1 LGDAL
6 GPSTQI
12 DAIRADNIFE
22 NFKGDGQTIVVIDD
36 GGQASHEQFSGRV
49 VYQYDFVEN
58 DNNAYN
64 PNGSHGTHVAGTAAG
79 KDWGIAPE
87 ANIILLRVIGPGG
100 DLEKAL
106 KWVVQNCDVYNVA
119 SVNLSLGLIVP
130 GTDRGYNDTSADT
143 TWMSD
148 EFASLRS
155 NGVFVC
161 AAAGNDYA
169 YYAPQQGVGY
179 PASDPN
185 VFSVG
190 SVWTNDRGGP
200 FNFLNGATDYS
211 TSTDALAAMSQR
223 STVLTD
229 VFAPGGE
236 VYSGINGNSYEWF
249 SGTSMASPQVAGFA
263 AIAQEAALEYLG
275 RKLSV
280 DELSGIITD
289 NADTIYDGDDENDNV
304 INTNSYYKRIN
315 FEKSLKAIE
324 DMSSNYG
331 LVATV
336 GTDDISQ
343 LDLGFVPISGFN
355 GTVSNDTVVGTSSAD
370 IMRLLDGDDEVSA
383 GAGNDDI
390 YLGDGDDTV
399 NAGSGNDIIYAG
411 DGDDIVNG
419 SSGDDIIYAGAGSDT
434 LTGGE
439 GADTFIFYNV
449 EGENII
455 TDFNQTEDKLQFY
468 SDKAS
473 VLQMSN
479 LVESLSL
486 EGNRVLSTQDN
497 LTSVTFAS
505 AEKTGSITIT
515 TAVDD
520 NFGDEIVLDQSL
532 VFVGGETEGTIVTM
546 TSGVLAS
553 FSDDLNFTHVEIN
566 SSSYDHGISISD
578 VVLQLRDIVG
588 LSTLDGKQKIAADI
602 NGDGE
607 MSISDVVSNLR
618 HIVGL
623 DTIDECVLLDSS
635 DELVTSLKNST
646 IADLTLVQLG
656 DADLSATFLIA

>member
-1 LGDAL
+1 MNNFLVESFISMTLSKMITMRTIPTAHMAPMLQVLRLEKIGVSHQKQILFFYAL
-6 GPSTQI
+6 L
-12 DAIRADNIFE
+12 
-22 NFKGDGQTIVVIDD
+22 
-36 GGQASHEQFSGRV
+36 
-49 VYQYDFVEN
+49 
-58 DNNAYN
+58 
-64 PNGSHGTHVAGTAAG
+64 
-79 KDWGIAPE
+79 APE
-87 ANIILLRVIGPGG
+87 G

-236 VYSGINGNSYEWF
+236 VYSGVNGNSYEWF

-355 GTVSNDTVVGTSSAD
+355 GTV
-370 IMRLLDGDDEVSA
+370 
-383 GAGNDDI
+383 
-390 YLGDGDDTV
+390 
-399 NAGSGNDIIYAG
+399 
-411 DGDDIVNG
+411 
-419 SSGDDIIYAGAGSDT
+419 
-434 LTGGE
+434 
-439 GADTFIFYNV
+439 F
-449 EGENII
+449 
-455 TDFNQTEDKLQFY
+455 
-468 SDKAS
+468 
-473 VLQMSN
+473 
-479 LVESLSL
+479 
-486 EGNRVLSTQDN
+486 
-497 LTSVTFAS
+497 
-505 AEKTGSITIT
+505 
-515 TAVDD
+515 
-520 NFGDEIVLDQSL
+520 
-532 VFVGGETEGTIVTM
+532 
-546 TSGVLAS
+546 
-553 FSDDLNFTHVEIN
+553 
-566 SSSYDHGISISD
+566 
-578 VVLQLRDIVG
+578 
-588 LSTLDGKQKIAADI
+588 
-602 NGDGE
+602 
-607 MSISDVVSNLR
+607 
-618 HIVGL
+618 
-623 DTIDECVLLDSS
+623 
-635 DELVTSLKNST
+635 
-646 IADLTLVQLG
+646 
-656 DADLSATFLIA
+656 